1 MERIDRPE
9 LITRNDLYIMRKNK
23 LKAEIQA
30 AIRIIEKDVEP
41 LEIADEFMSSS
52 FTIMMEGISNKYPEL
67 SERELFQKTRDLLSL
82 PKKMKKHRKRGNYL
96 G

>member
-1 MERIDRPE
+1 MEKIDKTE
-9 LITRNDLYIMRKNK
+9 LITRNDLYSLRKSK
-23 LKAEIQA
+23 LKAEIKA
-30 AIRIIEKDVEP
+30 AIRIIEKDIEP

-67 SERELFQKTRDLLSL
+67 SERELFQKARDLLSL
-82 PKKMKKHRKRGNYL
+82 PKKMKSYRKRGNTL